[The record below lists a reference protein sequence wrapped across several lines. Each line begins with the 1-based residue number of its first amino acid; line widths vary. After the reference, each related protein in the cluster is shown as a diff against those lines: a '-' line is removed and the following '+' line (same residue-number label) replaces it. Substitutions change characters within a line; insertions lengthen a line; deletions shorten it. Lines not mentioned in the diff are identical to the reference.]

1 MHNSPTFCAMPFIST
16 MLNTDGKMR
25 YCCIASGPT
34 AFARNTDGSPMIVG
48 KNSVEEAWNS
58 EVFKNARKDML
69 EGRQVEAC
77 KHCYKQE
84 SIGLDSYRTRMT
96 AEWQNRLGPKLFDF
110 IESAEQNNYEV
121 KLPPVYLDLRLG
133 NLCNLKCRMCN
144 PFNSSQI
151 AKEHFGSYETS
162 EEYKEF
168 WNNNWGPNP
177 TFLKDSDLN
186 FDSNFLWNE
195 IIGLI
200 PNLGKVYMTGGEPTL
215 INNNYRFMEE
225 IIAAGY
231 QDKIEIFFN
240 INCTNVTNK
249 FLDLISKFSNIKINC
264 SLDGFEKV
272 NDYIRSP
279 SKWEKIDENFQK
291 IAQLKNVNLDV
302 TPVVQ
307 TYNVL
312 DCHNMLYYVES
323 ISKKYDRPIGIDFLI
338 NDHPYYLDVTILPE
352 HIREKAAHNLEKYQ
366 GELLNEP
373 RIQNTVQ
380 GIINLMRKDR
390 HADHEVLMKT
400 FINYTKMLDKTR
412 KESFVE
418 SLPELAEDL
427 NFE

>member
-1 MHNSPTFCAMPFIST
+1 
-16 MLNTDGKMR
+16 
-25 YCCIASGPT
+25 
-34 AFARNTDGSPMIVG
+34 
-48 KNSVEEAWNS
+48 
-58 EVFKNARKDML
+58 
-69 EGRQVEAC
+69 
-77 KHCYKQE
+77 
-84 SIGLDSYRTRMT
+84 MT
-96 AEWQNRLGPKLFDF
+96 AEWRSRLGEDLRKF
-110 IESAEQNNYEV
+110 INSAKENEYEV

-151 AKEHFGSYETS
+151 AKEHFNSYETS

-168 WNNNWGPNP
+168 WNNNWGHNP
-177 TFLKDSDLN
+177 TFLKDNKLN

-240 INCTNVTNK
+240 INCTNVTDR
-249 FLDLISKFSNIKINC
+249 FLNLISKFSNIKINC
-264 SLDGFEKV
+264 SLDGYEKV

-323 ISKKYDRPIGIDFLI
+323 ISKKYDRSIGIDYLI
-338 NDHPYYLDVTILPE
+338 NDHPFYLDVTILPQ
-352 HIREKAAHNLEKYQ
+352 HIREKAARNLESYQ
-366 GELLNEP
+366 GDLLNEP
-373 RIQNTVQ
+373 RIRNTVQ
-380 GIINLMRKDR
+380 GIINLMRKEQ
-390 HADHEVLMKT
+390 HQDHEKLLQN
-400 FINYTKMLDKTR
+400 FLNYTRMLDKTR
-412 KESFVE
+412 NERFKDAI
-418 SLPELAEDL
+418 PELAKDL
-427 NFE
+427 EFE